1 MHRKI
6 CIFYQLLAVVAEMGH
21 VLLKKLSDTILST
34 QTQPIII
41 CFSLLKI
48 TEVIRVNGTLG
59 FQSYSHSYLALTIW
73 AAGYNDT
80 PMFIRYHYAL
90 LHIQGKYTL

>member
-1 MHRKI
+1 M
-6 CIFYQLLAVVAEMGH
+6 F
-21 VLLKKLSDTILST
+21 
-34 QTQPIII
+34 
-41 CFSLLKI
+41 FSP
-48 TEVIRVNGTLG
+48 EVIRVNGTLG